1 MMQLK
6 YRSHHRIIKSFIGS
20 IIYAKLLSGDDNM
33 EYSIPAVPPGFVMD
47 TCKFAASATASFT
60 RENLIEC
67 FQGKFQKPYITR
79 AIQGALQLRL
89 IEEDEQLQIRCSQ
102 RFREDIRKA
111 TKEQLN
117 LPFRQ
122 ALQDYPPFVVYAD
135 LLSKGY
141 ESSDASAAV
150 HGIFS
155 TKTSP
160 SIIDQSF
167 RSWGVYSGIIEQDEE
182 TKMLRLTI
190 DTEKLMADYVKNLL
204 ETLASDFKA
213 KIFMV
218 DRLTTEVYAYLTT
231 KNLSIQELVDAL
243 RGYESNP
250 SESVNEGSKILES
263 YLHKLAEDSGINVTT
278 CKGITELADAL
289 RQPNPPLILKNQRN
303 VCQGLASIRNISSHG
318 VDLETGK
325 PWKVNEDAALASI
338 LLTPIIMRSIHNF
351 INKRTQEL

>member
-1 MMQLK
+1 
-6 YRSHHRIIKSFIGS
+6 
-20 IIYAKLLSGDDNM
+20 M
-33 EYSIPAVPPGFVMD
+33 EYSVPAVPPGLIMD
-47 TCKFAASATASFT
+47 VCKFATSASASPFT
-60 RENLIEC
+60 RKNLIAC
-67 FQGKFQKPYITR
+67 FQGKYQEPYINR

-89 IEEDEQLQIRCSQ
+89 IEEDEQGQIRCSQ

-111 TKEQLN
+111 TKDQLN

-122 ALQDYPPFVVYAD
+122 ALQDYPPFIVYAD

-141 ESSDASAAV
+141 QSSDASAAV

-155 TKTSP
+155 TKTNS

-167 RSWGVYSGIIEQDEE
+167 RLWGVYSGVIEQDEK

-204 ETLASDFKA
+204 ESLASDFKA

-218 DRLTTEVYAYLTT
+218 DRLTNELYAYLTT
-231 KNLSIQELVDAL
+231 KGINIQELVDAL

-250 SESVNEGSKILES
+250 SESVNKGSKILES
-263 YLHKLAEDSGINVTT
+263 YLYKVAEDCGINVAT
-278 CKGITELADAL
+278 CKGMTELADAL
-289 RQPNPPLILKNQRN
+289 RQKSPPLILKNHRN

-318 VDLETGK
+318 VDPETGK
-325 PWKVNEDAALASI
+325 PWKVNEDAALAAI
-338 LLTPIIMRSIHNF
+338 LLTPIIMRSIHFF
-351 INKRTQEL
+351 INKGTQEL